1 VVITAAARTDK
12 QELLMDFRRISG
24 FLAAG
29 VLAAWAGSLGTGVPA
44 ASAQPC
50 PDVEVIFARGT
61 GESVGVGGVG
71 QSFVDSLRAQAAP
84 RSVDVYAV
92 NYAASDNFSQRIDF
106 ARTVIDG
113 IRDAGNRVQTMAT
126 TCPNTR
132 IVLGG
137 FSQGAVVAGFVTSS
151 TIPDAVPADYR
162 SYIPQPLAPE
172 IASHVAAVTLFG
184 LPSPQFLSTYDA
196 PPVVIGP
203 QYVPKTLQLCADG
216 DTICNGTPGGQPSI
230 AHALYGV
237 NGMTQQAATYAVDH
251 L

>member
-1 VVITAAARTDK
+1 MSVRRSSRLLFAA
-12 QELLMDFRRISG
+12 
-24 FLAAG
+24 
-29 VLAAWAGSLGTGVPA
+29 VLTAWAALLSVGAPG

-50 PDVEVIFARGT
+50 PDIEVIFARGT
-61 GESVGVGGVG
+61 AESAGVGGVG
-71 QSFVDSLRAQAAP
+71 QSFVDALRAQAAP

-92 NYAASDNFSQRIDF
+92 NYAAADNFSQRIDF

-113 IRDAGNRVQTMAT
+113 IRDAGNRVQTIAT
-126 TCPNTR
+126 TCPGTR

-151 TIPDAVPADYR
+151 TIPDAVPAEYR

-172 IASHVAAVTLFG
+172 IADHVAAVTLFG

-203 QYVPKTLQLCADG
+203 QYVAKTLQLCNDG
-216 DTICNGTPGGQPSI
+216 DTICNGAPGGQPSI
-230 AHALYGV
+230 AHALYAV
-237 NGMTQQAATYAVDH
+237 NGSTQQAATYAVDH